1 MLLQSINRTG
11 VFEPLLKFIDEEN
24 DFESTP
30 KNNNKLLATHT
41 PFIDATTF
49 KQILGSHTHEKQ
61 EE

>member
-1 MLLQSINRTG
+1 

-30 KNNNKLLATHT
+30 KNNNKLLAIHT